1 MVADME
7 VRLNQLPY
15 RKETEEMHQ
24 VMSKMVAE
32 LHRMEHNLA
41 VMLEIDDEKG
51 GHADGDY

>member
-15 RKETEEMHQ
+15 RKEREERQ
-24 VMSKMVAE
+24 GVRSKMVVE
-32 LHRMEHNLA
+32 LHRMERNLA
-41 VMLEIDDEKG
+41 AMLEIDDENG